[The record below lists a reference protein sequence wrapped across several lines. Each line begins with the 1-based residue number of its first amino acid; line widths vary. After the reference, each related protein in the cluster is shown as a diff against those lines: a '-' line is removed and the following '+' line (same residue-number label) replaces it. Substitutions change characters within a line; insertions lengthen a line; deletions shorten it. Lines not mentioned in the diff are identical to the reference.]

1 MNSGFA
7 AHKAYLQ
14 ALLSVVAADG
24 LLDKQEV
31 LKLYEL
37 FALFKFGA
45 NDRRVLFERLVASP
59 GEFQASGVKS
69 ILLVND
75 SLKLSL
81 AKDLSLMLERSSN
94 DSSLRAARRLLL
106 EIDLT
111 KEQSN
116 VIEGFILV
124 ENKILAALGAGE
136 NWHADDS
143 SWRHLV
149 ARAAALGAPVA
160 SRADSAAVE
169 APAAAI
175 ASGLAALGEMSGM
188 SVLGLSPMTAGVG
201 ALILGGVDI
210 NKVAK
215 YAFDSG
221 DESVMSQLEEFDRVR
236 SVASKYLRSDLDVVG
251 RRRKRE
257 VFNAEIRRRRSA
269 LRESMCDALRDLG

>member
-24 LLDKQEV
+24 VLDRQEV

-45 NDRRVLFERLVASP
+45 NDRRVLFEKLVAGP
-59 GEFQASGVKS
+59 GEFQASGLKS

-111 KEQSN
+111 KEQSD

-124 ENKILAALGAGE
+124 ENKILAALSAGE

-143 SWRHLV
+143 SWKHLV
-149 ARAAALGAPVA
+149 ARAAALGVPIA
-160 SRADSAAVE
+160 SGADSVAVE

-175 ASGLAALGEMSGM
+175 ASGLAALGELSGM

-221 DESVMSQLEEFDRVR
+221 DESVMNQLEEFDKVR
-236 SVASKYLRSDLDVVG
+236 SVASRLLRSDLDVVG

-257 VFNAEIRRRRSA
+257 IFNSEIRRRRSA